1 MMGPALSQ
9 KTNKMWIMFVDL
21 VLQTNNTA
29 PVLHGFCKTFNN
41 FSTNLLRDMFEPNP
55 VISGSVSWSCPCI
68 PCNSFQS
75 FVQTFLRMVF
85 VAWVGLFVFCV
96 GVPCSMPASVVGG
109 FVVHASW
116 LALYIYIYII
126 LLVQPKKFRH
136 KHILR
141 IQIMFSGKC
150 FLKTNGV
157 HSVFFNR
164 GQASKMCVFGIRLEP
179 ALTYVFHQPAPP
191 VSSQTKKTL

>member
-116 LALYIYIYII
+116 LALYIYIYI
-126 LLVQPKKFRH
+126 LFYLSNQRNLGTSTF
-136 KHILR
+136 
-141 IQIMFSGKC
+141 C
-150 FLKTNGV
+150 
-157 HSVFFNR
+157 
-164 GQASKMCVFGIRLEP
+164 ASKLCSAANVFSRPMVFIVCFSTVAKQAKCVFSASVLNQ
-179 ALTYVFHQPAPP
+179 H
-191 VSSQTKKTL
+191 